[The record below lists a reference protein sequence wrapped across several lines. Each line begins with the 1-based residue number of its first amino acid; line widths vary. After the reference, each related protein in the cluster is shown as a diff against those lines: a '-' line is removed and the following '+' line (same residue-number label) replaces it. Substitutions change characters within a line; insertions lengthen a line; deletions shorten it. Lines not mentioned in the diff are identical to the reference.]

1 MLVGGVGQP
10 PTLFVCCERQA
21 NGRHLWQELGVVH
34 ERGGAQDGMLVEL
47 WCAST
52 SVHSGLLHSFAN
64 LVPSLASYDRQV
76 CGM

>member
-1 MLVGGVGQP
+1 
-10 PTLFVCCERQA
+10 
-21 NGRHLWQELGVVH
+21 
-34 ERGGAQDGMLVEL
+34 MLVEL